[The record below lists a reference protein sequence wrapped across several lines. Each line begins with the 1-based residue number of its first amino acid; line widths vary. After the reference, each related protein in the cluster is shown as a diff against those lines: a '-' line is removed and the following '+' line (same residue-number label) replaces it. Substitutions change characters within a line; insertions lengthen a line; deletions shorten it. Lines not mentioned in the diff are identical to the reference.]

1 MNFFEVADFI
11 KGLDSL
17 VKTENAKV
25 AVNGR
30 LITIN
35 GFSLEAAPN
44 KSFPALEAT
53 FSVTTYLTPPEQGVT
68 GGRDAGQSWRCRAGG
83 DDDRRGAMKWLK
95 NGPELKLPELKVPAF
110 LTDLY
115 HDLRRPPAAA
125 AGGAGPGRDRRRA
138 VSSGRWLGGR
148 SPTGEPGTDRRG
160 CECARCRARAP
171 DRGSGEPGLRD
182 YRKRLA
188 AREPTDPFEQRY
200 TGPARAG
207 NQLQGESSTTST
219 ESAVP
224 GGSTSTTTT
233 APTTTAAPESPS
245 GDGGAPS
252 GGAPSGGGGEP
263 DLQLFTFAIDVKIK
277 RTTNSADGG
286 KDEGEPTTKEGV
298 VPPAALPSAKTQ
310 VVTYMGISPKT
321 RKPLLLVSDDV
332 TAVFGEAK
340 CISGSEFCQ
349 LLEVELGLPIT
360 FVYGPNDARYKIN
373 VLKVE
378 PVATGHF

>member
-1 MNFFEVADFI
+1 
-11 KGLDSL
+11 
-17 VKTENAKV
+17 
-25 AVNGR
+25 
-30 LITIN
+30 
-35 GFSLEAAPN
+35 
-44 KSFPALEAT
+44 
-53 FSVTTYLTPPEQGVT
+53 
-68 GGRDAGQSWRCRAGG
+68 
-83 DDDRRGAMKWLK
+83 MKWLK

-115 HDLRRPPAAA
+115 HDLV
-125 AGGAGPGRDRRRA
+125 DRRLLPLVALVLVAIVA
-138 VSSGRWLGGR
+138 VPFLLGGGSEEEVR
-148 SPTGEPGTDRRG
+148 PASPEPIAEAANAPGA
-160 CECARCRARAP
+160 EPARLTVVQAN
-171 DRGSGEPGLRD
+171 PGLRD

-373 VLKVE
+373 VFKVE
-378 PVATGHF
+378 PVATGRF